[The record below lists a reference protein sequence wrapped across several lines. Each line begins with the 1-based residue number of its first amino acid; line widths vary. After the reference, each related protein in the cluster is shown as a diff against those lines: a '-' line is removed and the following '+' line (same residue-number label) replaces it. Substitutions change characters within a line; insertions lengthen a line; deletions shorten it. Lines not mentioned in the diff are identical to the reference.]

1 MTPMFASLVLALFAV
16 DPPVVEHDR
25 HAVTDQAGL
34 FSPAAVAEVRRR
46 IEAVRSNHG
55 IDLMIETAAELPG
68 LSPAD
73 LRKLRNRES
82 KTRLRKIALEHADAA
97 GCNGLFVLIV
107 KDPPNVTVV
116 GWPGQRELDIS
127 SVKRE
132 NLRKYLAREL
142 SSDHDRA
149 LLGACDTF
157 EEIVRSIQAR
167 PPSPFAPLSALVL
180 LGSLFGVWIV
190 FRVIRSR
197 VVRPALPIYQPAMLG
212 SLFGV
217 PSAYWIYDRLF
228 HAEHP
233 LVHTP
238 VPPAATGPLPEPA
251 PKDIGDLL

>member
-1 MTPMFASLVLALFAV
+1 MTPALVFLLFAV
-16 DPPVVEHDR
+16 DPPLVAPTR
-25 HAVTDQAGL
+25 AVADQAGL
-34 FSPAAVAEVRRR
+34 FSPASVAAARQR
-46 IEAVRSNHG
+46 IEAVRSNDG
-55 IDLMIETAAELPG
+55 IDLTIETAKELPE
-68 LSPAD
+68 LSSAE
-73 LRKLRNRES
+73 LRKLRNRKS
-82 KTRLRKIALEHADAA
+82 KERLRKIAQDRADAA

-116 GWPGQRELDIS
+116 GWPEQRELDIS

-142 SSDHDRA
+142 GPDPDHA

-157 EEIVRSIQAR
+157 EDIVRSIQAR
-167 PPSPFAPLSALVL
+167 PPSPFAPLSALGL

-190 FRVIRSR
+190 FGVIRSR

-228 HAEHP
+228 QAEHP
-233 LVHTP
+233 VALAPVLTP
-238 VPPAATGPLPEPA
+238 APEPLPEPA